1 MYCYRD
7 NQQTNLLPWLPQK
20 NGWKCQTY
28 NLAEINHFQRSGV
41 TPGHSGSQY
50 VQWWSNT
57 ANWFRGGRIPKKTR
71 QRATGQ
77 PQPHG
82 QPSVHW
88 PRRGTSCLM
97 PLKPSHRV
105 CSLPSFCSIREA
117 QGKWRKGVKKRQIG
131 RQTNIWSARVCWL
144 DMILLLGSHTI

>member
-57 ANWFRGGRIPKKTR
+57 ANWFRRGRIPKKL
-71 QRATGQ
+71 ASGQ
-77 PQPHG
+77 LG
-82 QPSVHW
+82 SPSPMAS
-88 PRRGTSCLM
+88 PRSTDRGGA
-97 PLKPSHRV
+97 PLALCPSNPPIASAL
-105 CSLPSFCSIREA
+105 SLPSTSL
-117 QGKWRKGVKKRQIG
+117 GKPKRSGRKGVKKRQIG
-131 RQTNIWSARVCWL
+131 RQTNIWSACVCLL
-144 DMILLLGSHTI
+144 DIILLLVSHTI